1 MTSHKIV
8 SREEWL
14 EARKRLLAREKE
26 FTHQR
31 DALSQERR
39 ELPWVRVEKNYVF
52 QGPNGVETL
61 SDLFAER
68 SQLVVYHFMF
78 APEWDAGCK
87 SCSFW
92 ADNFNGI
99 TTHLEHRD
107 VTLVAIARAPFPK
120 LQAYER
126 RMGWSFKWLSS
137 FESDFNFDFGVS
149 FKPEDLAQKRA
160 TYNYGPFEYSMT
172 DMQGI
177 STFFKD
183 ADKYKG
189 PYKSGDTY
197 AGVETQGTDTLII
210 HLAKP
215 FADLPFFMI
224 HGERDRRTPFMQFGK
239 LIDELK
245 QRGNPVEFYSYPE
258 EAHGIRLAKNRTH
271 AYSRMIAFFQ
281 KHLAGS

>member
-52 QGPNGVETL
+52 QGPNGAETL
-61 SDLFAER
+61 SDLFAGR

-149 FKPEDLAQKRA
+149 FKPEDIAQKRA
-160 TYNYGPFEYSMT
+160 TYNYGPLENSMT

-183 ADKYKG
+183 SDGALFH
-189 PYKSGDTY
+189 TY
-197 AGVETQGTDTLII
+197 
-210 HLAKP
+210 
-215 FADLPFFMI
+215 
-224 HGERDRRTPFMQFGK
+224 
-239 LIDELK
+239 
-245 QRGNPVEFYSYPE
+245 SC
-258 EAHGIRLAKNRTH
+258 
-271 AYSRMIAFFQ
+271 YSRGVDMMNTAYQYLDLVPKGRDEQGLSFSMEW
-281 KHLAGS
+281 LRRRDEYA